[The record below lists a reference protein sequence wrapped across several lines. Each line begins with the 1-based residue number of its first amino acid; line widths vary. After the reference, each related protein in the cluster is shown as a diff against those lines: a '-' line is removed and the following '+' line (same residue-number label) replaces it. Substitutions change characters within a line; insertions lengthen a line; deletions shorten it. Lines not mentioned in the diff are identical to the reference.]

1 MRQFVAF
8 FEKEC
13 MELIRSGKLLI
24 LGIVFIFFGIM
35 NPAMAKLT
43 PWMMEVASESLAD
56 SGLIVDKVNVDAMT
70 SWTQYYKNISIVIVV
85 FMVMFS
91 GTLAVEYQKGTL
103 INMVTKGLAR
113 WKIVVSK
120 AAVMLIL
127 WTVLHW
133 MGFFITYGYNAYYW
147 DNGIA
152 DNVFFAAFCIYI
164 LGIWLI
170 SLLIFMSVVA
180 SSNIFTALFTGGIFG
195 VCYFVGLLSKIN
207 EFLPTN
213 LVSAGDMLNGAEKAG
228 DYKAAIIV
236 SIVLTV
242 INIVGA
248 VGLFNRKAL

>member
-133 MGFFITYGYNAYYW
+133 MSFFITYGYNAYYW